1 MEYRYQSS
9 ASSSNTAVKEK
20 RPPPKRGH
28 VKIQIARKLSNLV
41 APSSAAAGGAKQ
53 QNSFRRETSYNDF
66 N

>member
-1 MEYRYQSS
+1 MEYCYQYS
-9 ASSSNTAVKEK
+9 ASSGNMAVKEK

-41 APSSAAAGGAKQ
+41 APASDAKK

-66 N
+66 S